1 MWCHLLLMSP
11 LIGLGLFL
19 ILPWPVALPLYLI
32 IVALSFLLYA
42 KIMQSMR
49 RPVMTGRES
58 LLGHVAE
65 VRSGNT
71 LKVGGEHWL
80 IAGREQWA
88 PGQQVRIVGFKGLRL
103 EVQPINQDV
112 SSSFNHSIS

>member
-1 MWCHLLLMSP
+1 M
-11 LIGLGLFL
+11 
-19 ILPWPVALPLYLI
+19 
-32 IVALSFLLYA
+32 
-42 KIMQSMR
+42 
-49 RPVMTGRES
+49 
-58 LLGHVAE
+58 
-65 VRSGNT
+65 
-71 LKVGGEHWL
+71 GGEHWL